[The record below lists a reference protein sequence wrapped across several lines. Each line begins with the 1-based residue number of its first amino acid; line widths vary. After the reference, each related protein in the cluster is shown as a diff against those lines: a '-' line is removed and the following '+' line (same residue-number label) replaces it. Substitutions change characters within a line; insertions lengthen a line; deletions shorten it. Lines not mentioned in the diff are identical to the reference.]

1 MSMWDFPGGTVVKN
15 PPANVGNARYA
26 SSNPGSGR
34 TPRVGDGNQLQY
46 SCLEKIPWTEKPGRL
61 QAMGSQRVGHD

>member
-46 SCLEKIPWTEKPGRL
+46 SCLEKIPWTEEPGRL